1 MADIKLS
8 DVMSRIESVIDEL
21 SGGGITYYKL
31 SGAIDVFGF
40 KCDTMKEC
48 RFDGEDI
55 ITYDIGILK
64 DGVFSSLRGW
74 EADRGYDINKLC
86 VPDALSRNCDFG
98 SGDPDALLQ
107 KADPEAEGEILSDNN
122 ESSEIDSGENAACT
136 SEDDNSISGE
146 PLLSSVSMEE
156 IKPDGLDV
164 SVDDESSY
172 VPEYGVWMDAAF
184 ELPSCDDIVLCIV
197 NGAHGNNRF
206 VNAYEFGS
214 YDIISGW
221 FFESYPDAGDL
232 SVSHWMRLP
241 DFPGTSDN
249 GNTEENFV
257 RAVGGNGPYGED
269 KEFFFK
275 KDVLGKLF
283 EMRKEAIVKRDEI
296 IGLAN
301 AEYRCTIE
309 LIHQFEMIIN
319 NK

>member
-40 KCDTMKEC
+40 KCDTLKEC

-74 EADRGYDINKLC
+74 EADREYDINKLC

-122 ESSEIDSGENAACT
+122 ESSEIDSGEDAECGIRNAELEMRNAECA
-136 SEDDNSISGE
+136 
-146 PLLSSVSMEE
+146 
-156 IKPDGLDV
+156 
-164 SVDDESSY
+164 SVDDVINDESGY
-172 VPEYGVWMDAAF
+172 EPEYGVWMDAAF

-197 NGAHGNNRF
+197 NGAHGNTRF
-206 VNAYEFGS
+206 VNAYELGS

-221 FFESYPDAGDL
+221 IIQGYESGGEL

-283 EMRKEAIVKRDEI
+283 EMRKEAIVKRDEM

-301 AEYRCTIE
+301 AEYRCTIG